1 MEGKMP
7 IISVEGPKVADVEK
21 KRLFA
26 RELSEVAARYYDMPA
41 EKIILLIK
49 ENEPENVA
57 VGGELIADR

>member
-1 MEGKMP
+1 MP
-7 IISVEGPKVADVEK
+7 IINVEGPRISDIEK
-21 KRLFA
+21 KRRFA
-26 RELSEVAARYYDMPA
+26 QDLSEVAARYYDMPV